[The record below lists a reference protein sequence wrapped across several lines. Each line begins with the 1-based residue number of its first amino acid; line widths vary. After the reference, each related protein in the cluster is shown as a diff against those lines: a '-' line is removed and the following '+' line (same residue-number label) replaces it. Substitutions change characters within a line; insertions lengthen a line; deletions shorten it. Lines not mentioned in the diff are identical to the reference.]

1 MKINSSQIPVSSFLS
16 VEKDAAL
23 IMDRIF
29 ENRNLQKL
37 LYYNTP
43 DALDRPRL
51 TEEQMESLI
60 VNNIKFV
67 PKIKV
72 DKLVETYLLINF
84 DAFQTTSNP
93 EFRDNIIEFDII
105 CHIDQWMLRDFKLR
119 PFRIA
124 AELDSMLNKKH
135 LTNMG
140 RMEFLSLDSK
150 LIENDEF
157 AGMCLRYRVV
167 HGGEDKFYMPNPND
181 EKAFLENF
189 LSMPPYD

>member
-1 MKINSSQIPVSSFLS
+1 MNIVNVKNPQSSFLS

-29 ENRNLQKL
+29 ENRSLQKL

-43 DALDRPRL
+43 DALNRKDL
-51 TEEQMESLI
+51 NEEQMQSLI
-60 VNNIKFV
+60 ENNIKFV

-72 DKLVETYLLINF
+72 DKLVENYLLINF
-84 DAFQTTSNP
+84 DVFQTTYNP

-124 AELDSMLNKKH
+124 AELDSMLDKKH

-140 RMEFLSLDSK
+140 EMEFLSLDSK
-150 LIENDEF
+150 LIENDEY

-167 HGGEDKFYMPNPND
+167 HGGEDKKFMPNPMD
-181 EKAFLENF
+181 EQQFLENF
-189 LSMPPYD
+189 MKMPIYD

>member
-1 MKINSSQIPVSSFLS
+1 MKINNTKEPVSSFLS
-16 VEKDAAL
+16 VEKDAGL

-29 ENRNLQKL
+29 ANKNLQKL

-43 DALDRPRL
+43 DALYREAL
-51 TEEQMESLI
+51 TEEQMQSLI
-60 VNNIKFV
+60 DNNIKFV

-84 DAFQTTSNP
+84 DAFQTTYNP

-105 CHIDQWMLRDFKLR
+105 CHVDQWMLRDFKLR
-119 PFRIA
+119 HFRIA
-124 AELDSMLNKKH
+124 AELDSMLDKKH

-140 RMEFLSLDSK
+140 QMEFLSLDSK
-150 LIENDEF
+150 VVENDEF

-167 HGGEDKFYMPNPND
+167 HGGEDKYYMPNPND
-181 EKAFLENF
+181 EANF
-189 LSMPPYD
+189 LKNFMDMPNFQ

>member
-1 MKINSSQIPVSSFLS
+1 MNIVNVKNPQSSFLS

-29 ENRNLQKL
+29 ENRSLQKL

-43 DALDRPRL
+43 DALNRKDL
-51 TEEQMESLI
+51 DEEQMQSLI
-60 VNNIKFV
+60 ENNIKFV

-72 DKLVETYLLINF
+72 DKLVENYLLINF
-84 DAFQTTSNP
+84 DGFQTTYNP

-124 AELDSMLNKKH
+124 AELDSMLDKKH

-140 RMEFLSLDSK
+140 EMEFLSLDSK
-150 LIENDEF
+150 LIENDEY

-167 HGGEDKFYMPNPND
+167 HGGEDKKFMPNPMD
-181 EKAFLENF
+181 EQQFLENF
-189 LSMPPYD
+189 MKMPIYD

>member
-84 DAFQTTSNP
+84 DAFQTTDNP

>member
-1 MKINSSQIPVSSFLS
+1 MNINNVKEPKSSFLS

-23 IMDRIF
+23 ILDRIAS
-29 ENRNLQKL
+29 NQNLQKL
-37 LYYNTP
+37 LYYNTK
-43 DALDRPRL
+43 DALSRQSL
-51 TEEQMESLI
+51 TEEQFQSLI
-60 VNNIKFV
+60 ENNIKFV

-84 DAFQTTSNP
+84 DAFQTTYNP

-124 AELDSMLNKKH
+124 AELDSMLDKKH

-140 RMEFLSLDSK
+140 QMEFLSLDSK
-150 LIENDEF
+150 VVENDEF

-167 HGGEDKFYMPNPND
+167 HGGEDEKFMPNPND
-181 EKAFLENF
+181 EANFLKNFLE
-189 LSMPPYD
+189 MPIYN

>member
-1 MKINSSQIPVSSFLS
+1 MNIVNVKNPQSSFLS

-29 ENRNLQKL
+29 ENRSLQKL

-43 DALDRPRL
+43 DALNRKDL
-51 TEEQMESLI
+51 NEEQMQSLI
-60 VNNIKFV
+60 ENNIKFV

-72 DKLVETYLLINF
+72 DKLVENYLLINF
-84 DAFQTTSNP
+84 DGFQTTYNP

-124 AELDSMLNKKH
+124 AELDSMLDKKH

-140 RMEFLSLDSK
+140 EMEFLSLDSK
-150 LIENDEF
+150 LIENDEY

-167 HGGEDKFYMPNPND
+167 HGGEDKKFMPNPMD
-181 EKAFLENF
+181 EQQFLENF
-189 LSMPPYD
+189 MKMPIYD

>member
-67 PKIKV
+67 PKIKA

-84 DAFQTTSNP
+84 DAFQTTDNP

>member
-1 MKINSSQIPVSSFLS
+1 MNINNVKDPKSSFLS

-23 IMDRIF
+23 ILDRIAS
-29 ENRNLQKL
+29 NQNLQKL
-37 LYYNTP
+37 LYYNTK
-43 DALDRPRL
+43 DALSRQSL
-51 TEEQMESLI
+51 TEEQFQSLI
-60 VNNIKFV
+60 ENNIKFV

-84 DAFQTTSNP
+84 DAFQTTYNP

-124 AELDSMLNKKH
+124 AELDSMLDKKH

-140 RMEFLSLDSK
+140 QMEFLSLDSK
-150 LIENDEF
+150 VVENDEF

-167 HGGEDKFYMPNPND
+167 HGGEDEKFMPNPND
-181 EKAFLENF
+181 EANFLKNFLE
-189 LSMPPYD
+189 MPIYN

>member
-1 MKINSSQIPVSSFLS
+1 MNIVNVKNPQSSFLS

-29 ENRNLQKL
+29 ENRSLQKL

-43 DALDRPRL
+43 DALNRKDL
-51 TEEQMESLI
+51 NEEQMQSLI
-60 VNNIKFV
+60 ENNIKFV

-72 DKLVETYLLINF
+72 DKLVENYLLINF
-84 DAFQTTSNP
+84 DGFQTTYNP

-105 CHIDQWMLRDFKLR
+105 CHVDQWMLKDFKLR

-124 AELDSMLNKKH
+124 AELDSMLDKKH

-140 RMEFLSLDSK
+140 EMEFLSLDSK
-150 LIENDEF
+150 LIENDEY

-167 HGGEDKFYMPNPND
+167 HGGEDKKFMPNPMD
-181 EKAFLENF
+181 EQQFLENF
-189 LSMPPYD
+189 MKMPIYD

>member
-1 MKINSSQIPVSSFLS
+1 MKINNTKEPVSAFLS

-29 ENRNLQKL
+29 ENKNLQKL

-43 DALDRPRL
+43 DALYRPAL
-51 TEEQMESLI
+51 TEEQMQELI
-60 VNNIKFV
+60 ENNIKFV
-67 PKIKV
+67 PKIHV
-72 DKLVETYLLINF
+72 DKLVETYLLVNF
-84 DAFQTTSNP
+84 DGFQTTYNP

-105 CHIDQWMLRDFKLR
+105 CHVDQWMLKDFKLR

-124 AELDSMLNKKH
+124 AELDSMLDKKH

-140 RMEFLSLDSK
+140 QMEFLSLDSK
-150 LIENDEF
+150 LVENAEF

-167 HGGEDKFYMPNPND
+167 HGGEDKYYMPNPRD
-181 EKAFLENF
+181 EANFLENF
-189 LSMPPYD
+189 LNMPNYS

>member
-1 MKINSSQIPVSSFLS
+1 MKVVNIKDPKSSFLS

-29 ENRNLQKL
+29 ENKALQKL

-43 DALDRPRL
+43 DALSRHEL
-51 TEEQMESLI
+51 NEEQMQSLI

-72 DKLVETYLLINF
+72 DKLVENYLLINF
-84 DAFQTTSNP
+84 DSFQETYNP
-93 EFRDNIIEFDII
+93 EFRDNVIEFDII
-105 CHIDQWMLRDFKLR
+105 CHIDQWMLKDFKLR

-124 AELDSMLNKKH
+124 AEIDSMLDKKH

-140 RMEFLSLDSK
+140 KMEFLSLDSK

-167 HGGEDKFYMPNPND
+167 HGGEDKKYMPNPMD
-181 EKAFLENF
+181 EQQFLEDF
-189 LSMPPYD
+189 IKMPIYT

>member
-1 MKINSSQIPVSSFLS
+1 MKINSSQVPVSSFLS

-23 IMDRIF
+23 IMDRIY

-43 DALDRPRL
+43 DALDRERL
-51 TEEQMESLI
+51 NEEQMQDLI
-60 VNNIKFV
+60 ANNIKFT
-67 PKIKV
+67 PKIHV
-72 DKLVETYLLINF
+72 DRLVETYLLINF
-84 DAFQTTSNP
+84 DGFQTTYNP
-93 EFRDNIIEFDII
+93 EFRDNVIEFDII

-124 AELDSMLNKKH
+124 AELDSMLDKKH

-150 LIENDEF
+150 LIENDEY

-167 HGGEDKFYMPNPND
+167 HGGEDKYYMPNPND
-181 EKAFLENF
+181 EKQFLENF
-189 LSMPPYD
+189 LNMPPYS

>member
-1 MKINSSQIPVSSFLS
+1 MKINNTKEPVSSFLS
-16 VEKDAAL
+16 VEKDAGL

-29 ENRNLQKL
+29 ANKNLQKL

-43 DALDRPRL
+43 DALYREAL
-51 TEEQMESLI
+51 TEEQMQSLI
-60 VNNIKFV
+60 DNNIKFV

-84 DAFQTTSNP
+84 DAFQTTNNP

-105 CHIDQWMLRDFKLR
+105 CHVDQWMLRDFKLR

-124 AELDSMLNKKH
+124 AELDSMLDKKH

-140 RMEFLSLDSK
+140 QMEFLSLDSK
-150 LIENDEF
+150 VVENDEF

-167 HGGEDKFYMPNPND
+167 HGGEDKYYMPNPND
-181 EKAFLENF
+181 EANF
-189 LSMPPYD
+189 LKNFMDMPNFQ

>member
-1 MKINSSQIPVSSFLS
+1 MKVVNIKDPKSSFLS

-29 ENRNLQKL
+29 ENKALQKL

-43 DALDRPRL
+43 DALSRHEL
-51 TEEQMESLI
+51 NEEQMQSLI

-72 DKLVETYLLINF
+72 DKLVENYLLINF
-84 DAFQTTSNP
+84 DSFQETYNP
-93 EFRDNIIEFDII
+93 EFRDNVIEFDII
-105 CHIDQWMLRDFKLR
+105 CHIDQWMLKDFKLR

-124 AELDSMLNKKH
+124 AEIDSMLDKKH

-140 RMEFLSLDSK
+140 KMEFLSLDSK

-167 HGGEDKFYMPNPND
+167 HGGEDKKYMPNPMD
-181 EKAFLENF
+181 EQQFLEDF
-189 LSMPPYD
+189 MKMPIYT

>member
-1 MKINSSQIPVSSFLS
+1 
-16 VEKDAAL
+16 
-23 IMDRIF
+23 
-29 ENRNLQKL
+29 
-37 LYYNTP
+37 
-43 DALDRPRL
+43 
-51 TEEQMESLI
+51 
-60 VNNIKFV
+60 
-67 PKIKV
+67 
-72 DKLVETYLLINF
+72 
-84 DAFQTTSNP
+84 
-93 EFRDNIIEFDII
+93 
-105 CHIDQWMLRDFKLR
+105 MLRDFKLR

>member
-140 RMEFLSLDSK
+140 QMEFLSLDSK

>member
-84 DAFQTTSNP
+84 DAF
-93 EFRDNIIEFDII
+93 
-105 CHIDQWMLRDFKLR
+105 
-119 PFRIA
+119 
-124 AELDSMLNKKH
+124 
-135 LTNMG
+135 
-140 RMEFLSLDSK
+140 
-150 LIENDEF
+150 
-157 AGMCLRYRVV
+157 
-167 HGGEDKFYMPNPND
+167 
-181 EKAFLENF
+181 
-189 LSMPPYD
+189 